1 MPQGK
6 PPTIVI
12 TEQISYGQF
21 YVLSLGHTEPEAPD
35 ISDLVDAAID
45 RGGFAKGLGTLVA
58 IVPELPDGHGQLE
71 LDVTLRAD
79 SPPHPK
85 GSGYAWDV
93 DVDERGLSVG
103 TVDGPDRHIDVPPGR
118 YNLRLTPQASPSP
131 ETVTHWALDV
141 CPTAAPVPTTLAK
154 RQSSQ
159 SKEKKRERVAKSL
172 HTLPR
177 WDLTRIRLDDEYN
190 EILADV
196 APAVTSPVLVNL
208 FRTGI
213 RELPHWLTR
222 IPMLVGLLAHENDLE
237 SLPAWLPELRH
248 LQQLAVSDNPRL
260 REIPDSLA
268 QLQLNRLEID
278 GTGLDHIPEVVSRL
292 NRLELLDISGLAL
305 TTIPDWLG
313 VMPSL
318 RRLHLRKSPV
328 SQLPDS
334 IRERLEAGTLT
345 LHR

>member
-1 MPQGK
+1 M
-6 PPTIVI
+6 
-12 TEQISYGQF
+12 
-21 YVLSLGHTEPEAPD
+21 
-35 ISDLVDAAID
+35 
-45 RGGFAKGLGTLVA
+45 
-58 IVPELPDGHGQLE
+58 
-71 LDVTLRAD
+71 
-79 SPPHPK
+79 
-85 GSGYAWDV
+85 
-93 DVDERGLSVG
+93 
-103 TVDGPDRHIDVPPGR
+103 
-118 YNLRLTPQASPSP
+118 
-131 ETVTHWALDV
+131 
-141 CPTAAPVPTTLAK
+141 
-154 RQSSQ
+154 
-159 SKEKKRERVAKSL
+159 AKSL